1 MEVFCKL
8 LPIAWRQA
16 LVYGLPVEVIK
27 HLCDAH
33 KAVRKQREQDA
44 IGIAGRHGKFMQ
56 YATTNPSTCRSVI
69 SKLNV
74 SSSSVRE
81 ILSVGHLSE
90 KQAMSPL
97 LYEFGHAN
105 ANTACLPDNDNL
117 VDMQA

>member
-44 IGIAGRHGKFMQ
+44 IGIARRHG
-56 YATTNPSTCRSVI
+56 
-69 SKLNV
+69 
-74 SSSSVRE
+74 
-81 ILSVGHLSE
+81 
-90 KQAMSPL
+90 
-97 LYEFGHAN
+97 
-105 ANTACLPDNDNL
+105 
-117 VDMQA
+117 